1 MSDDRDLTLEEK
13 KELLKLARSTV
24 QNAVKGLGRENWQ
37 GELKG
42 LSFKRGA
49 FVTLN
54 KKGRLRGC
62 IGNFFSEDSLAETV
76 QDMAISAAQRDPR
89 FPPVAPYELDELEL
103 EISVLSPLRETED
116 PLEIEVGKHGIFL
129 VSPQGRGV
137 LLPQVATE
145 YGWAREEFLDQTCLK
160 AGLPKGAWKDP
171 QTKIYIFTAQVFGEK
186 NLGG

>member
-1 MSDDRDLTLEEK
+1 
-13 KELLKLARSTV
+13 
-24 QNAVKGLGRENWQ
+24 
-37 GELKG
+37 
-42 LSFKRGA
+42 
-49 FVTLN
+49 
-54 KKGRLRGC
+54 
-62 IGNFFSEDSLAETV
+62 
-76 QDMAISAAQRDPR
+76 MAISAAQRDPR